1 MGLAALLRG
10 MGQAAVPVPG
20 IWIDRA
26 EKGNKFEVDEKPGC
40 SAVGHVREGPGLRSS
55 HVRKSARANARH
67 PMQAAGVGCA
77 RDVWAWG
84 RTEWLHSL
92 LHWTMRLC
100 KAGLSV
106 IE

>member
-1 MGLAALLRG
+1 MLGEWGKRPY
-10 MGQAAVPVPG
+10 VPLPG

-26 EKGNKFEVDEKPGC
+26 EKGNKFKVDEKPGC

-55 HVRKSARANARH
+55 LVRKSAQANARH

-92 LHWTMRLC
+92 
-100 KAGLSV
+100 
-106 IE
+106 